1 MRHSGFFP
9 WFMVSLYVKG
19 KENGHVQAYAP
30 TGAMGLKR
38 WGGLTSKLDGLPI
51 ASDPH
56 LWWQACPWRK
66 SLSRKIALTR
76 IKFYGRKLQVKAL
89 PAFGQMQGCADFM
102 RLWRNFMPGNFRHG
116 QALPHR
122 LSLRATMERKP
133 VHDFLLP
140 FIHWRSQDYTKW
152 NNISNPR
159 KISIEP
165 KFTDY

>member
-1 MRHSGFFP
+1 
-9 WFMVSLYVKG
+9 MVSLYVKG

-76 IKFYGRKLQVKAL
+76 IKFYGRKLQVKAF

-102 RLWRNFMPGNFRHG
+102 RLWRNFMPRQFSSWTGFREWGSELLWSVSLSMIFHYHLLIGEVRTIRNETTYSIHG
-116 QALPHR
+116 KYPLNQVR
-122 LSLRATMERKP
+122 NLRN
-133 VHDFLLP
+133 LN
-140 FIHWRSQDYTKW
+140 W
-152 NNISNPR
+152 
-159 KISIEP
+159 
-165 KFTDY
+165 